1 MVLLNF
7 NDKNKEKIELLN
19 GFDSESNLIFFFFQ
33 KFILFFIPLKS
44 S

>member
-19 GFDSESNLIFFFFQ
+19 GFDSDSKVIDSDEFFN
-33 KFILFFIPLKS
+33 ILKIITS
-44 S
+44 SE